1 MQITNIQN
9 INFNAHHQNVTKP
22 ILPPNTITIRNF
34 HEVDGTLMR
43 GAKPNQEQ
51 LQELKNNGI
60 KTIISFCT
68 NFNPQ
73 TQKYGGLP
81 EEAQWANKLG
91 MNFHWLPMH
100 STNNPT
106 ISDVNKFFQITD
118 DARNKGEKVF
128 IHCRHGADRTGVYS
142 ALYRVRNQ
150 NVKLS
155 DVIRELMAYG
165 HDANHNPN
173 IIPFIIDF
181 KESLNPLNKIMNAG
195 KDIVQSL
202 LKKGI

>member
-9 INFNAHHQNVTKP
+9 INFNAHHKNVTKP

-34 HEVDGTLMR
+34 HEVDETLMR
-43 GAKPNQEQ
+43 G
-51 LQELKNNGI
+51 
-60 KTIISFCT
+60 
-68 NFNPQ
+68 
-73 TQKYGGLP
+73 GGLP

-106 ISDVNKFFQITD
+106 ISDVNRFFQITD